1 MSNITN
7 TWEPIGNTIVNYAI
21 NKNAE
26 PVIGFLLRNDDNRV
40 TKVIAYVG
48 RYEPTGGNI
57 LYGIELTYEDSKRS
71 IRVGSRGESSKSLS
85 LEHGEKI
92 SHMVIRA
99 TDRVDGM
106 DVKTDRGQ
114 HFTVGGNGGEHHEQN
129 TGNGL
134 LLGFHGTY
142 KYGQLW
148 SMGGIF
154 RRSSEGKFSGLGTF
168 PMK

>member
-1 MSNITN
+1 MSKESN

-21 NKNAE
+21 NKTSE
-26 PVIGFLLRNDDNRV
+26 PVIGFLLRNDDNCV
-40 TKVIAYVG
+40 TKVTAYVG
-48 RYEPTGGNI
+48 RYEPTGVDI
-57 LYGIELTYEDSKRS
+57 LYGIELTYKDGKRS
-71 IRVGSRGESSKSLS
+71 IRVGTRGESSKSLS
-85 LEHGEKI
+85 LGHGEKI

-99 TDRVDGM
+99 TDRVDGLE
-106 DVKTDRGQ
+106 VKTNRDQ
-114 HFTVGGNGGEHHEQN
+114 HSTVGGSGGEHHEQN

-154 RRSSEGKFSGLGTF
+154 QRSSEDISEDDV
-168 PMK
+168 